1 VFNLPRQ
8 RKRLSLLHLLADDTI
23 GSVIHRCLVTTGATI
38 SFIEVGDHDYP
49 GRAIVTDFGFGPAC
63 ENEQIVFGAQRP
75 GFAPASVKDWIS
87 YMKAQG
93 IKRVCCLLS
102 EGELR
107 VYQENLLSTYS
118 NEFGRDNVNSAP
130 VEDLHL
136 ISPVLLKKV
145 LGFLKESDES
155 QRPVVAHCAGGL
167 GRTGHVL
174 SAWLVSGRGVSVAE
188 ALSAVKNT
196 GREPCQ
202 AVIYGNATK
211 KQLHDL
217 LKSC

>member
-1 VFNLPRQ
+1 M
-8 RKRLSLLHLLADDTI
+8 
-23 GSVIHRCLVTTGATI
+23 
-38 SFIEVGDHDYP
+38 
-49 GRAIVTDFGFGPAC
+49 TDFGFGPAC

-75 GFAPASVKDWIS
+75 RFDPIGVKDWVS

-107 VYQENLLSTYS
+107 GYQENLLNTYF
-118 NEFGRDNVNSAP
+118 NEFGQDNVNSAP
-130 VEDLHL
+130 VEDLQL

-155 QRPVVAHCAGGL
+155 QKPVVAHCAGGL

-174 SAWLVSGRGVSVAE
+174 SAWLVSGRGFSVAG

-217 LKSC
+217 LQSC

>member
-1 VFNLPRQ
+1 
-8 RKRLSLLHLLADDTI
+8 
-23 GSVIHRCLVTTGATI
+23 
-38 SFIEVGDHDYP
+38 
-49 GRAIVTDFGFGPAC
+49 VTDFGFGPAC

-75 GFAPASVKDWIS
+75 GYDPANVKDWIS
-87 YMKAQG
+87 YMKTQG

-102 EGELR
+102 EEEVRG
-107 VYQENLLSTYS
+107 YQDNLLSTYC
-118 NEFGRDNVNSAP
+118 NEFGQDNVTLAP
-130 VEDLHL
+130 VEDLRL

-145 LGFLKESDES
+145 LRFLKDSDEKKK
-155 QRPVVAHCAGGL
+155 PVVVHCAGGL

-174 SAWLVSGRGVSVAE
+174 SAWLVSVGRFSAAE
-188 ALSAVKNT
+188 ALSAVRYT

-217 LKSC
+217 LQSVAEA